1 MTPPLAPRPSLA
13 TATAVNLRAIHPD
26 IPVEKLG
33 SMVGRT
39 LIGALFVLVGLALL
53 VLLVGLPAL
62 TALHAGATDGIKTIP
77 VVIGFAGGVGMVIL
91 GATVWSSQLVARPLA
106 LTIAAF
112 KGVWQTVR
120 GGTS

>member
-1 MTPPLAPRPSLA
+1 MSDRPSLT
-13 TATAVNLRAIHPD
+13 TATAVNLQAIHPD

-53 VLLVGLPAL
+53 FLLVGLPAYSVMK
-62 TALHAGATDGIKTIP
+62 AGTTDGLKTIP
-77 VVIGFAGGVGMVIL
+77 LVIGFAGGVGMVIL

-106 LTIAAF
+106 LVIASF
-112 KGVWQTVR
+112 KGIWQTVR
-120 GGTS
+120 GTSGS